1 MNRLLLLKC
10 DPLHLPPPKRPA
22 NSSSS
27 VSSFSLFV
35 PSSGK
40 CVSLLLSSGLVSSAF
55 WSVGAGCDS
64 TVAVAV
70 EAALLSPVPFVSI
83 CCVFE
88 ISSLPNR

>member
-40 CVSLLLSSGLVSSAF
+40 CVSLLSSGLVSSAF

-70 EAALLSPVPFVSI
+70 EAALLSTVLFVSSI